1 MKAIRIK
8 VMLLKERTRNKVQHL
23 RLSLIDNEIEGLYE
37 DIQRLK
43 QDYQALLLKQQ
54 VELNKIKK
62 INAS

>member
-1 MKAIRIK
+1 MKTIRIK

>member
-37 DIQRLK
+37 DIERLK

-62 INAS
+62 NYAS

>member
-8 VMLLKERTRNKVQHL
+8 VMLLKEKTKNKVQHL

-43 QDYQALLLKQQ
+43 QDYQALLLKQEQ
-54 VELNKIKK
+54 ELLKVKK
-62 INAS
+62 NYAS

>member
-1 MKAIRIK
+1 MKTIRIK
-8 VMLLKERTRNKVQHL
+8 VMLLKERTKNKVQHL

-43 QDYQALLLKQQ
+43 QDYQALLLKQEQ
-54 VELNKIKK
+54 ELLKVKK

>member
-8 VMLLKERTRNKVQHL
+8 VMLLKEKTKNKVQHL

-37 DIQRLK
+37 DIERLK

>member
-43 QDYQALLLKQQ
+43 QDYQALLIKQQ

>member
-8 VMLLKERTRNKVQHL
+8 VMLLKEKTKNKVQHL

>member
-8 VMLLKERTRNKVQHL
+8 VMLLKEKTRNKVQHL

-43 QDYQALLLKQQ
+43 QDYQALLLKQEQ
-54 VELNKIKK
+54 ELLKVKK
-62 INAS
+62 NYAS

>member
-8 VMLLKERTRNKVQHL
+8 VMLLKEKTRNKVQHL

>member
-1 MKAIRIK
+1 MKTIRIK
-8 VMLLKERTRNKVQHL
+8 VMLLKERTKNKVQHL

>member
-8 VMLLKERTRNKVQHL
+8 VMLLKEKTRNKVQHL

-62 INAS
+62 NYAS

>member
-43 QDYQALLLKQQ
+43 QDYQALLLKQEQ
-54 VELNKIKK
+54 ELLKVKK
-62 INAS
+62 NYAS

>member
-1 MKAIRIK
+1 MKTIRIK
-8 VMLLKERTRNKVQHL
+8 VMLLKEKTRNKVQHL

-54 VELNKIKK
+54 VELNKVKK

>member
-8 VMLLKERTRNKVQHL
+8 VMLLKEKTKNKVQHL

-62 INAS
+62 NYAS

>member
-1 MKAIRIK
+1 MKTIRIK
-8 VMLLKERTRNKVQHL
+8 VMLLKERTKNKVQHL
-23 RLSLIDNEIEGLYE
+23 RLSLIDNEIDGLYE

>member
-1 MKAIRIK
+1 MKTIRIK

-43 QDYQALLLKQQ
+43 QDYQALLLKQEQ
-54 VELNKIKK
+54 ELLKVKK
-62 INAS
+62 NYAS

>member
-23 RLSLIDNEIEGLYE
+23 RLSLIDNKIEGLYE

>member
-1 MKAIRIK
+1 MKTIRIK
-8 VMLLKERTRNKVQHL
+8 VMLLKEKTRNKVQHL

>member
-1 MKAIRIK
+1 MKTIRIK
-8 VMLLKERTRNKVQHL
+8 VMLLKEKTKNKVQHL

-62 INAS
+62 NYAS

>member
-1 MKAIRIK
+1 MKTIRIK
-8 VMLLKERTRNKVQHL
+8 VMLLKEKTRNKVQHL
-23 RLSLIDNEIEGLYE
+23 RLSLIDNKIEGLYE